1 MSYFFHPNAE
11 KEHLE
16 SVAFYETKQA
26 GLGSSYLADFE
37 DIMAVVCTHPH
48 RYPIEEQ
55 PDIRGV
61 RLKRFPY
68 NILFRERGNTV
79 HMLAVAHKRRH
90 PNHWQYRL

>member
-1 MSYFFHPNAE
+1 MSYLFHPNAE
-11 KEHLE
+11 REHLE

-37 DIMAVVCTHPH
+37 GVMAVVCAHHH

-55 PDIRGV
+55 PDIRRV

-68 NILFRERGNTV
+68 NVLFRESGNTV
-79 HMLAVAHKRRH
+79 LAVSYTHLTL
-90 PNHWQYRL
+90 PTILLV

>member
-26 GLGSSYLADFE
+26 GLGSSYLLEFE
-37 DIMAVVCTHPH
+37 SVMSVVYENPH

-55 PDIRGV
+55 PEIRRV
-61 RLKRFPY
+61 RLKRFPQ
-68 NILFRERGNTV
+68 NILFRETGNTV
-79 HMLAVAHKRRH
+79 QVLAVAH
-90 PNHWQYRL
+90 

>member
-26 GLGSSYLADFE
+26 GLGSSYLLEFE
-37 DIMAVVCTHPH
+37 SVMSVVCENPH

-55 PDIRGV
+55 PEIRRV
-61 RLKRFPY
+61 RLKRFPH
-68 NILFRERGNTV
+68 NILFRETGNTV
-79 HMLAVAHKRRH
+79 QVLAVAH
-90 PNHWQYRL
+90 